1 MINSIIAQIEQEG
14 PFTEANVGEIA
25 HTQAF
30 LVSSPSMKSEISSEP
45 EAFDAKVETMEPLA
59 AEKALAE
66 VETIEPL
73 AAEKALAEVETIE
86 PLGAEEPEEALR
98 AEEPLGGEESFILAV
113 EEPRG
118 APEPLAEKSPA
129 TEPPGAT
136 ELLEAKEWLD
146 STPAKKKPRMVILM
160 TPDDVKVQP
169 IFRSLF
175 TSSVVF

>member
-73 AAEKALAEVETIE
+73 A
-86 PLGAEEPEEALR
+86 AEEPEEALR